1 MNRWNHGLDK
11 VKERISH
18 FEDKSDDIIRIKHR
32 EGGMKN
38 LKEI

>member
-18 FEDKSDDIIRIKHR
+18 FEDKSDDIRIKHR